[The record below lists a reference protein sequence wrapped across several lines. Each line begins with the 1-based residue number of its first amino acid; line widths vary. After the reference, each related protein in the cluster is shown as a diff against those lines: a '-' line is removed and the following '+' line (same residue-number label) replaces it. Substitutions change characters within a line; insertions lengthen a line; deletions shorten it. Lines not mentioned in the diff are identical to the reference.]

1 MIKYRD
7 IEIDITQCNFTDD
20 VAIIPLNGEIVCLP
34 LEDATAE
41 ELEIIQAIR
50 DDVEG
55 RPIPEPVMIAPIKT
69 EFEILKETVDALVLA
84 SLEV

>member
-1 MIKYRD
+1 MTYKNF
-7 IEIDITQCNFTDD
+7 EINLSQCNFTDD

-34 LEDATAE
+34 LEDATAD

-55 RPIPEPVMIAPIKT
+55 RPIPEPVIVVPIKT

>member
-1 MIKYRD
+1 MTYKNF
-7 IEIDITQCNFTDD
+7 EINLSQCNFIDN

-34 LEDATAE
+34 LEDATTE

-55 RPIPEPVMIAPIKT
+55 RPIPEPVIVVPIKT
-69 EFEILKETVDALVLA
+69 EFEILKETIDALVLA